1 MNEIERQQLDEMS
14 NASGQQNQ
22 PQQPHGHSL
31 VRPTQ
36 GLAERVVGAQ
46 PVAVKR
52 DLPRIR
58 QEIREIAAMAGE
70 DWFYRFPVR
79 TQSGGQDWIQG
90 ASIKL
95 TNNVARIYGNNINEV
110 REVDVGDAW
119 VFYARFTDIETGFSM
134 ERAFHQRK
142 SQTSLKTKDRD
153 RQMDIAYQ
161 IGQSKAIRNCINNAL
176 GVYCDFAFEEA
187 QKSIVEKI
195 GKDLQGW
202 IERTVERLK
211 VLPVDLRRV
220 ERVIG
225 RPAASWLAPDVA
237 RVIMLG
243 QSVRDGMAALD
254 DVFPPDEEIITGQDN
269 KTDVGTESGTATES
283 GTTQESGTAAA
294 ESSEKTQTAAA
305 TPQAATPQQDGLFV
319 DPIRAATQRG
329 KDDRAAGQ
337 QRRAVPP
344 EYREKQA
351 LAAAWQ
357 QGWDQADKESKAG

>member
-1 MNEIERQQLDEMS
+1 MNEIERRALDEMS
-14 NASGQQNQ
+14 NADAQQNQ
-22 PQQPHGHSL
+22 PQTPHGHSL
-31 VRPTQ
+31 VRPTS
-36 GLAERVVGAQ
+36 GVAERIVGAQ

-58 QEIREIAAMAGE
+58 HEIKEIAAMAGP

-79 TQSGGQDWIQG
+79 TQGGGQDWIDG
-90 ASIKL
+90 PSIKL
-95 TNNVARIYGNNINEV
+95 ANNVARIYGNNSNEV

-134 ERAFHQRK
+134 ERAYHQRK
-142 SQTSLKTKDRD
+142 SQASLKTKDRD

-161 IGQSKAIRNCINNAL
+161 IGQSKAIRNAIVNAL
-176 GVYCDFAFEEA
+176 GVYCDFAFDEA
-187 QKSIVEKI
+187 RNSIVEKI
-195 GKDLQGW
+195 GKDLPGW

-211 VLPVDLRRV
+211 ALPVDLKRV

-225 RPAASWLAPDVA
+225 RPAKDWLAPDVA
-237 RVIMLG
+237 RVVALG
-243 QSVRDGMAALD
+243 QSVRDGMATID
-254 DVFPPDEEIITGQDN
+254 ECFPPDEEIVAGQDN
-269 KTDVGTESGTATES
+269 KTDAKTESGTATES

-305 TPQAATPQQDGLFV
+305 TPAQDGLFV

-337 QRRAVPP
+337 QRRAIPP